1 MEKHDSH
8 PTPSKRRAKTG
19 WRPSKKL
26 IFTTVILLVVA
37 GAGFYFGTVYQ
48 KNRDI
53 ADAEAQKK
61 AAQVAATPIIAKVTD
76 ISDKKVTVKITKTN
90 ETKGYDITSN
100 TQILVNGKKVGAGDI
115 KKDQSVIILTEPG
128 KPNVARRI
136 TASTPPTTNPS
147 VKKTD

>member
-1 MEKHDSH
+1 MEEHESH
-8 PTPSKRRAKTG
+8 STPSKRRAKTG
-19 WRPSKKL
+19 WRPNKKVV
-26 IFTTVILLVVA
+26 FTTIILLIVA

-48 KNRDI
+48 KNVYK
-53 ADAEAQKK
+53 AEQDAAK
-61 AAQVAATPIIAKVTD
+61 VAATPNIGKVAD
-76 ISDKKVTVKITKTN
+76 ISDKKISIKITKTN
-90 ETKGYDITSN
+90 ETKSYDINNN

-136 TASTPPTTNPS
+136 TASTPPATNPS

>member
-61 AAQVAATPIIAKVTD
+61 AAQVAATPITGKVTE
-76 ISDKKVTVKITKTN
+76 ISDKKISIKITKTN
-90 ETKGYDITSN
+90 EPKSYDITGS
-100 TQILVNGKKVGAGDI
+100 TQILVNGKKAGTGDI
-115 KKDQSVIILTEPG
+115 KKDQSVVIFTESG
-128 KPNVARRI
+128 KPNTARRI
-136 TASTPPTTNPS
+136 TVSSQAATINPS
-147 VKKTD
+147 IK